1 MNVLKQIVLGPD
13 GKLRFLWRAVLF
25 YTVSNYLL
33 FPLSDRLFERL
44 APALH
49 VTPGLNA
56 GSTAL
61 EDSLSFIVV
70 LISTGAFA
78 LYERRRVDS
87 YGLPVNRALSFQ
99 TFEGAVV
106 GLLMPG
112 LVGIGM
118 FALGGMQIQGLN
130 NTGSALAYSAL
141 AWLAANILIGIT
153 EEFWFRSYFQLTLW
167 KSIGFWPS
175 SIAIALI
182 FAAEH
187 YFFKAGENLW
197 DVITLVS
204 LSLLMSYSILRT
216 GTLWFAVGFHAA
228 FDYTQLFLIGTPN
241 GAEIPAGRLFNVTFN
256 GPTWLTGGVL
266 GTEASFLLYPLIAL
280 AYFYIWWRYRKNPPL
295 RPQ

>member
-1 MNVLKQIVLGPD
+1 MNALKQIVLGPD

-44 APALH
+44 ALALH

-56 GSTAL
+56 GSIAL
-61 EDSLSFIVV
+61 EDTLSFIVV
-70 LISTGAFA
+70 LISTGALA
-78 LYERRRVDS
+78 LYEHRRVDS
-87 YGLPVNRALSFQ
+87 YGLPVNRAFSFQ

-130 NTGSALAYSAL
+130 NTGSALAYSAV
-141 AWLAANILIGIT
+141 AWLAANILIGIN
-153 EEFWFRSYFQLTLW
+153 EEFWFRSYFQQTLW

-175 SIAIALI
+175 SIVIALI

-187 YFFKAGENLW
+187 YFFKTGENLW

-256 GPTWLTGGVL
+256 GPAWLTGGVL

-280 AYFYIWWRYRKNPPL
+280 AYLYIWRRYRNNPPL
-295 RPQ
+295 QP